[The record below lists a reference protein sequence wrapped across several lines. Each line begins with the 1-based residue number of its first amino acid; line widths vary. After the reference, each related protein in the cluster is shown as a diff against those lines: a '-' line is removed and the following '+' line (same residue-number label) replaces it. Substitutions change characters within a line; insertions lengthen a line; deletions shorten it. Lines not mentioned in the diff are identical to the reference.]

1 MASIDTASGAPSE
14 AEVQAALDRIL
25 ASESFRTSP
34 QLGAFLR
41 FVVEAALGGRAT
53 SLKGYTI
60 GVEAL
65 GRDAGF
71 DPQIDPI
78 VRVEATRLRR
88 AMERY
93 YGGAGND
100 DPVVIDLPR
109 GSYVPTFTRRV
120 ATAAAPVSPAAA
132 KLPWAVLPQVAI
144 DIL

>member
-1 MASIDTASGAPSE
+1 TGSGDAPRE

-25 ASESFRTSP
+25 AGEGFRPSS

-41 FVVEAALGGRAT
+41 YVVDAALGGRAA
-53 SLKGYTI
+53 SIKGYTI

-93 YGGAGND
+93 YAGAGSL
-100 DPVVIDLPR
+100 DPLVIDLPR
-109 GSYVPTFTRRV
+109 GSYAPLFRRRG
-120 ATAAAPVSPAAA
+120 APP
-132 KLPWAVLPQVAI
+132 
-144 DIL
+144 